1 MFNYSIRAINKNDNP
16 KIAQVIRSVFIA
28 DNYPKTGTAFADKQL
43 DSMYETYLATNAI
56 YFVLENQL
64 GDIVGGAGIAPLENE
79 NQTIC
84 ELQKMYFLPEVRGKG
99 LGKKLILLC
108 LQTAKKFG
116 YTQCYL
122 ETLPEMKIAQKL
134 YTSVGFEY
142 LCAPMGTTGHTNCPV
157 WMIKNL

>member
-16 KIAQVIRSVFIA
+16 KIAQVIRSIFIA

-79 NQTIC
+79 NKTIC

-108 LQTAKKFG
+108 LQTAKIFG

-122 ETLPEMKIAQKL
+122 ETLPEMRIAQKL

>member
-16 KIAQVIRSVFIA
+16 KIAQVIRSIFIA

-79 NQTIC
+79 NKTIC

-108 LQTAKKFG
+108 LQTAKIFG

>member
-1 MFNYSIRAINKNDNP
+1 MTIRPLQDKDNP
-16 KIAQVIRSVFIA
+16 KIAQVIRSVFIT

-79 NQTIC
+79 NNTIC